1 MFSVAFIG
9 PDGAGKTTISRQLE
23 QLLPLPVKYL
33 YMGGSRDSSNQMLPT
48 TRLIRMIKRSQRI
61 AKPTNAGAN
70 GNEQSV
76 EGHSRDGVRRAAIGL
91 RMRLSLVNQIAEEW
105 FRKLRGYIVIFDRH
119 FFFDYHSHDMVRSH
133 REQPLRVRVRIFIL
147 DRLYPKPDLVIY
159 LDAPA
164 EVLFSRKGEG
174 TVAGLENQRQGYLQM
189 RNRFSNFFVLDAMQ
203 PQAELTRIASELIRG
218 FYLAKLGIKTPGYPG
233 RTGADSQYYDWHF

>member
-9 PDGAGKTTISRQLE
+9 PDGAGKTTISRRLE

-70 GNEQSV
+70 GNGQSIR
-76 EGHSRDGVRRAAIGL
+76 GNSRDGVRGAAFGL
-91 RMRLSLVNQIAEEW
+91 RIRLSLVNQIAEEW
-105 FRKLRGYIVIFDRH
+105 FRQGLTWFYKLRGYIVIFDRH
-119 FFFDYHSHDMVRSH
+119 FFFDFHSHDMVRSS
-133 REQPLRVRVRIFIL
+133 REQPLRMRVRIFIL

-159 LDAPA
+159 LDAPPD
-164 EVLFSRKGEG
+164 VLFTRKGEG
-174 TVAGLENQRQGYLQM
+174 TIMGLENQRQGYLAM
-189 RNRFSNFFVLDAMQ
+189 RDKFSNFFVLDAKQ
-203 PQAELTRIASELIRG
+203 PEADVTRIASDLIRG
-218 FYLAKLGIKTPGYPG
+218 FYLSKLGIKTPGYPG
-233 RTGADSQYYDWHF
+233 RIKVD